1 MIVIAGALI
10 GALTGGM
17 TARHRKGNAADIA
30 QYAAGFGICFALLGL
45 IVTIALDKIL
55 M

>member
-1 MIVIAGALI
+1 MIVIAAALVGAV
-10 GALTGGM
+10 TGGLK
-17 TARHRKGNAADIA
+17 ARRRNGDAADIA

-45 IVTIALDKIL
+45 ILTIALDKVL